1 LTSAVLELAL
11 TVVAVALAVTQPVP
25 QVMRM
30 LRTRSIAGLSG
41 STTWL
46 GLTINSAWVAYGI
59 GRGLLPVAVLS
70 GAYVV
75 GYATVGGLLLRHGMR
90 RGTGT
95 AVLAAVGLA
104 GFTLVAGWAALGTT
118 LALAVGVQF
127 VPQVVQAWRSPDLSG
142 LSAGTYWV
150 CALDGAIWGA
160 YGLVMVDLP
169 LVLYGVVMLAVA
181 VLVLVPRRRWA
192 RRTAIA
198 PLAAPSAG
206 MA

>member
-11 TVVAVALAVTQPVP
+11 TAVAVVLAVTQPVP
-25 QVMRM
+25 QVVRM

-46 GLTINSAWVAYGI
+46 GLTINSAWVAYGV

-75 GYATVGGLLLRHGMR
+75 GYATVGVLLLRHGMR

-95 AVLAAVGLA
+95 AALAAVGLI
-104 GFTLVAGWAALGTT
+104 GFTLVAGWAALGTA

-192 RRTAIA
+192 RRTAMA

>member
-1 LTSAVLELAL
+1 MTSPVLELAL
-11 TVVAVALAVTQPVP
+11 TIVAVGLAITQPIP
-25 QVMRM
+25 QVVRL

-59 GRGLLPVAVLS
+59 GRDLPAVAILS
-70 GAYVV
+70 GAYVA
-75 GYATVGGLLLRHGMR
+75 GYATVGTLLIRHGMR

-95 AVLAAVGLA
+95 AALAAVGLA
-104 GFTLVAGWAALGTT
+104 AFTLVAGWAALGTA

-160 YGLVMVDLP
+160 YGLVMVDVP
-169 LVLYGVVMLAVA
+169 LVLYGLVMLAVA

-198 PLAAPSAG
+198 PPAPASAG
-206 MA
+206 IA